1 LYDAASCYKTDSHEL
16 LISYLRSWTQTQSS
30 RQASENHL
38 KQQSKKSLLAKGE
51 AAASV
56 KPATP
61 ASPQGKKA
69 EVKEAAA
76 LRSEVRQLQTQI
88 KEMKHASPTA
98 PGKFYCNGCGY
109 NHFRDHR
116 KVPCSKTMRN
126 ITRATNLVG
135 RGLKAK

>member
-1 LYDAASCYKTDSHEL
+1 L
-16 LISYLRSWTQTQSS
+16 

-51 AAASV
+51 AA
-56 KPATP
+56 P

-98 PGKFYCNGCGY
+98 PGKFYCNWCGY
-109 NHFRDHR
+109 DHFRDHR

-126 ITRATNLVG
+126 ITRARNLVG